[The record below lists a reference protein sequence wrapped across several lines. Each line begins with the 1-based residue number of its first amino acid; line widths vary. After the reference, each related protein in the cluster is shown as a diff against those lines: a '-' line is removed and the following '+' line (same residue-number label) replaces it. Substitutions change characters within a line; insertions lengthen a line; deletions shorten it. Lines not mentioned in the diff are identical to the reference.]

1 MTAATEGADGDSH
14 DHVDVGVPG
23 EKKTPPPLVTGRSG
37 QTTSLGVLPWTPG
50 TAVVLI
56 LAWTQIPGLTSA
68 LYPSPTW
75 SAKQHLN
82 LNRVGEGR
90 TLPGGGSDRE
100 GAAPSSLTPGTALV
114 SICCFQGIP
123 KGTPF
128 YFRSFKM

>member
-90 TLPGGGSDRE
+90 TLPGTRGRVVCERFSLFSFLGQITPKLGLQ
-100 GAAPSSLTPGTALV
+100 GA
-114 SICCFQGIP
+114 
-123 KGTPF
+123 
-128 YFRSFKM
+128 